1 MHKGI
6 GEFMEIKTKTKT
18 VYYKEDVAK
27 KIEYTVRYY
36 KEQNVFKVFKNIL
49 NDDRKIDHSYTI
61 KTKGIV
67 NFKED
72 LIVLKQYI
80 EELIGEKSNTIR
92 RSTSVLQEQDTEDGW
107 VGYMPLKKTEPKTQN
122 QHEDKGWVDPKPR
135 KGMGRKASTKIDDSR
150 IKSPCQLT
158 DLKMTDLESL
168 FLEWEKAQGNEPEW
182 LWKIT
187 NGGNNNIGKNH
198 FRRDGIIDKE
208 TFRNEATKVLFLSS
222 EANDNNY
229 SAITQPK
236 TNTVLDY
243 QEYYR
248 TGIDDYGGK
257 MKELLA
263 EMFKIICG
271 IPRDCLANNESVI
284 RFAVMDINK
293 RGGGASI
300 EDGVHLKAYC
310 KYYAPFIRKEIEI
323 IDPDIVAIVGVKLY
337 DLKLHGKYLGAIRR
351 NGKSY
356 FDLNGKMVP
365 ILSLY
370 HTSSYR
376 TRREP
381 LIGYEDNRTIGK
393 QAARCV
399 EELQKFGI
407 NQKHA

>member
-1 MHKGI
+1 MARGHQTKG
-6 GEFMEIKTKTKT
+6 
-18 VYYKEDVAK
+18 VYYKEDRTG
-27 KIEYTVRYY
+27 KIEYKITYFIEQQVFRVY
-36 KEQNVFKVFKNIL
+36 KQIKN
-49 NDDRKIDHSYTI
+49 DEGKYAHRFTM
-61 KTKGIV
+61 KTRHIV
-67 NFKED
+67 DYKKD
-72 LIVLKQYI
+72 LSDLKQYI
-80 EELIGEKSNTIR
+80 ENELIGENSDVVNILPSKPQKESK
-92 RSTSVLQEQDTEDGW
+92 DDKW
-107 VGYMPLKKTEPKTQN
+107 VDLKPKKKKTSKARIQRENTEW
-122 QHEDKGWVDPKPR
+122 EDYIPAKRTKRKSKYEVSDADIKP
-135 KGMGRKASTKIDDSR
+135 
-150 IKSPCQLT
+150 PCQLS
-158 DLKMTDLESL
+158 DLNMTDLESL
-168 FLEWEKAQGNEPEW
+168 FVEWEKVQQNEPEW

-187 NGGNNNIGKNH
+187 NGGNINIGKNH

-208 TFRNEATKVLFLSS
+208 TFKNETTKVLFLSS

-271 IPRDCLANNESVI
+271 IPRDSLANNESVI

-293 RGGGASI
+293 RGGGDSI